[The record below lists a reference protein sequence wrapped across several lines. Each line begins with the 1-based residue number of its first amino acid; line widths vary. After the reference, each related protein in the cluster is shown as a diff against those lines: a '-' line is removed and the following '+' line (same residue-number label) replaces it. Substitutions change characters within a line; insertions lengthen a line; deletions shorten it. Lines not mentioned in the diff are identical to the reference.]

1 VKFDRALYWLSVGA
15 QPSDAAKG
23 VLNRTGTMKLFERM
37 RKGETVETLVAEA
50 EAAKA
55 QAAPISPKTRYP
67 APVTKAV
74 KAAAE

>member
-1 VKFDRALYWLSVGA
+1 
-15 QPSDAAKG
+15 
-23 VLNRTGTMKLFERM
+23 MKLFERM